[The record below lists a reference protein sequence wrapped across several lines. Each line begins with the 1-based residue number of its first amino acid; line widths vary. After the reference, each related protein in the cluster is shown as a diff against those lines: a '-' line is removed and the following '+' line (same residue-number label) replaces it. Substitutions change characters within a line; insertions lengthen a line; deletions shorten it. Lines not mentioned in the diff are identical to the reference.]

1 LTKIHRS
8 TKSLNVQREILEALL
23 ILMSQKK
30 FQDISITE
38 LCQKA
43 GTSRM
48 AFYRN
53 FNFLRDVL
61 VRHLDTLFEQYVEEM
76 SSISFKG
83 AFDFAL
89 KLFVYHERHKRFL
102 KLLMKAGLQTIL
114 LERFDKYLVKIFENL
129 LHREIQDFS
138 ESYFRVEFISG
149 GLYKILIAWL
159 SQNAAQ
165 PAKAMAKIVASF
177 FP

>member
-1 LTKIHRS
+1 MTKVRGS

-23 ILMSQKK
+23 ILMSQKR

-38 LCQKA
+38 LCRKA

-53 FNFLRDVL
+53 FNFLLDVL
-61 VRHLDTLFEQYVEEM
+61 VGHLDTLFEQYVEEM
-76 SSISFKG
+76 SSMSFKG

-89 KLFVYHERHKRFL
+89 KLFEYHERHKRFL
-102 KLLMKAGLQTIL
+102 KLLMKSGLQTIL

-129 LHREIQDFS
+129 LHREIQEFS

-149 GLYKILIAWL
+149 GLYKILVAWL
-159 SQNAAQ
+159 SQNSRQ
-165 PAKAMAKIVASF
+165 PANAMAKIVASF
-177 FP
+177 FR